1 MTKKAAARNA
11 MTRMTGGKAL
21 AEMLCRHGVD
31 TVFALPGVQNDALFV
46 AFYDAGEALR
56 VIHTRH
62 EQGVAYMAFGY
73 ARASGKVGTYA
84 VVPGPGLL
92 NTTAALATAYAT
104 NAPVLC
110 ISGQVPSD
118 LIGRGFG
125 LLHEIPDQLGILQTL
140 TKWAARIDHP
150 TQTGK
155 LVNEAFR
162 QLRDG
167 RPRPVGLEMPL
178 DVMALETEVVLPAA
192 ETPPAI
198 TTPDPELI
206 DKAAVLLAEAK
217 RPLLFVGG
225 GAVEAAEEVLAI
237 AEMLEAPVISFTGGK
252 GIVSDRH
259 YLAQSALAGHELW
272 READVVLAVGTRL
285 HQPQVRWGIDADL
298 KLIRIDID
306 PTEITRILKPSLG
319 IVADAKAA
327 LAALHSALDR
337 RNPRRPSRKEEFDA
351 LKGRTLARLA
361 DSLGPQC
368 EYLQAIRA
376 ELPDDGIYVE
386 DLTQVGYVG
395 RAAFPIYHPRTY
407 IHSGYQGTLG
417 SGFATALGA
426 KVGRPDVPVVSVSGD
441 GGFMYNVQELS
452 TAVKHGID
460 IVAIV
465 FADGAYG
472 NVRRMQKEDYGN
484 RLIGVDLHN
493 PQFPKLAES
502 FGVAGVRTTT
512 PDGLRRELAA
522 ALKRRGT
529 TLIEVAVGEMPD
541 PWKHLILPR
550 VRGGR

>member
-1 MTKKAAARNA
+1 MTKI
-11 MTRMTGGKAL
+11 TGGQAL
-21 AEMLCRHGVD
+21 VEMLRRHGVD
-31 TVFALPGVQNDALFV
+31 TIFALPGVQNDALFV
-46 AFYDAGEALR
+46 AFYDAGDALR

-62 EQGVAYMAFGY
+62 EQGAAYTAYGY
-73 ARASGKVGTYA
+73 ARASGKIGTYA

-104 NAPVLC
+104 NTPVLC
-110 ISGQVPSD
+110 ISGQIPSD

-125 LLHEIPDQLGILQTL
+125 LLHEIPDQLGILRTL
-140 TKWAARIDHP
+140 TKWAARINHP
-150 TQTGK
+150 TETGK

-162 QLRDG
+162 QLHDG
-167 RPRPVGLEMPL
+167 RPRPVGLEMPP
-178 DVMALETEVVLPAA
+178 DIMALQTEVALPEADGSLAA
-192 ETPPAI
+192 M
-198 TTPDPELI
+198 TPDPELI
-206 DKAAVLLAEAK
+206 DKAAALLATAQK
-217 RPLLFVGG
+217 PLLFVGS
-225 GAVEAAEEVLAI
+225 GAVAAAEEVLTL
-237 AEMLEAPVISFTGGK
+237 AEVLEAPVVSFTGGK

-259 YLAQSALAGHELW
+259 YLAQSAVAGHELW
-272 READVVLAVGTRL
+272 RDADVVLAVGTRL
-285 HQPQVRWGIDADL
+285 NQPQTRWGFDANL

-306 PTEITRILKPSLG
+306 PTEITRVARPALG
-319 IVADAKAA
+319 IVADAKPA
-327 LAALHSALDR
+327 LAALCSALER
-337 RNPRRPSRKEEFDA
+337 CNPKRPSRKEELEA
-351 LKGRTLARLA
+351 LKSHTLAKLA

-395 RAAFPIYHPRTY
+395 RVAFPVYHPRTY

-417 SGFATALGA
+417 FGFATALGA
-426 KVGRPDVPVVSVSGD
+426 KVGRPDLPVVSISGD

-460 IVAIV
+460 IVAII

-472 NVRRMQKEDYGN
+472 NVRRMQKVDYGN

-493 PQFPKLAES
+493 PQFPKMAES
-502 FGVAGVRTTT
+502 FGAAGVRTTS
-512 PDGLRRELAA
+512 PDGLRRELNA

-541 PWKHLILPR
+541 PWKHLVLPR
-550 VRGGR
+550 VRGSR

>member
-1 MTKKAAARNA
+1 MR
-11 MTRMTGGKAL
+11 RMTGGGAL
-21 AEMLCRHGVD
+21 VEMLRRNGVD
-31 TVFALPGVQNDALFV
+31 TIFALPGVQNDAFFV

-62 EQGVAYMAFGY
+62 EQGAAYMAYGY
-73 ARASGKVGTYA
+73 ARSSGKMGAYA

-92 NTTAALATAYAT
+92 NTTAALSTAYAT
-104 NAPVLC
+104 NTPVLC
-110 ISGQVPSD
+110 ISGQIPSD

-125 LLHEIPDQLGILQTL
+125 LLHEIPDQLGVLRTL
-140 TKWAARIDHP
+140 TKWAARISHP
-150 TQTGK
+150 TQTGQ

-167 RPRPVGLEMPL
+167 RPRPVALEMPL
-178 DVMALETEVVLPAA
+178 DVMALETEVALPAPG
-192 ETPPAI
+192 ESPAI
-198 TTPDPELI
+198 TMPDPEVI
-206 DKAAVLLAEAK
+206 DKAAALLADARK
-217 RPLLFVGG
+217 PLLFVGG
-225 GAVEAAEEVLAI
+225 GAVAAAEEVLAI
-237 AEMLEAPVISFTGGK
+237 AEMLQAPVVSYTGGK

-272 READVVLAVGTRL
+272 RETDVVLAVGTRL
-285 HQPQVRWGIDADL
+285 HQPQVRWGVDADL

-306 PTEITRILKPSLG
+306 PTEITRILRPSLG

-327 LAALHSALDR
+327 LAVLHQALDR
-337 RNPRRPSRKEEFDA
+337 RNPRRPSRKEELEA
-351 LKGRTLARLA
+351 LKSRTLARLA
-361 DSLGPQC
+361 DNLGQQC
-368 EYLQAIRA
+368 EYLRAIRA
-376 ELPDDGIYVE
+376 ELPDDGVYVE

-395 RAAFPIYHPRTY
+395 RVAFPIYHPRTY

-426 KVGRPDVPVVSVSGD
+426 KVGRPDLPVVSVSGD

-472 NVRRMQKEDYGN
+472 NVRRMQKQDYGN

-493 PQFPKLAES
+493 PNFPKMAES

-529 TLIEVAVGEMPD
+529 TLIEIAVGEMPD
-541 PWKHLILPR
+541 PWKHLVLPR

>member
-1 MTKKAAARNA
+1 MTK
-11 MTRMTGGKAL
+11 MTGGKAL
-21 AEMLCRHGVD
+21 VEMLRRHEVD
-31 TVFALPGVQNDALFV
+31 TIFALPGVQNDALFV

-56 VIHTRH
+56 IIHTRH
-62 EQGVAYMAFGY
+62 EQAAAYMAFGY

-125 LLHEIPDQLGILQTL
+125 LLHEIPDQLGILRTL
-140 TKWAARIDHP
+140 TKWAARIEHP

-167 RPRPVGLEMPL
+167 RPRPVGLEMAP
-178 DVMALETEVVLPAA
+178 DIMALETEVTLPGAG
-192 ETPPAI
+192 ELPPD
-198 TTPDPELI
+198 TMPDPDLI
-206 DKAAVLLAEAK
+206 EKAAVLLAEAK
-217 RPLLFVGG
+217 KPLLFVGG
-225 GAVEAAEEVLAI
+225 GAITAAEEVLAI
-237 AEMLEAPVISFTGGK
+237 AEMLQAPVVSYTGGK
-252 GIVSDRH
+252 GVVSDRN
-259 YLAQSALAGHELW
+259 YLSQSALAGHELW
-272 READVVLAVGTRL
+272 RDADVVLAVGTRL
-285 HQPQVRWGIDADL
+285 HQPQVRWGVDSDL

-306 PTEITRILKPSLG
+306 PSEIARILRPALG
-319 IVADAKAA
+319 IVADAKPA
-327 LAALHSALDR
+327 LAALHSALER
-337 RNPRRPSRKEEFDA
+337 RNPRRPSRRDELEA
-351 LKGRTLARLA
+351 LKARTLAKLA
-361 DSLGPQC
+361 DNLAPQC
-368 EYLQAIRA
+368 AFLEAIRG

-395 RAAFPIYHPRTY
+395 RVAFPIYHPRTY

-417 SGFATALGA
+417 FSVATALGA
-426 KVGRPDVPVVSVSGD
+426 KVGRPDLPVVSISGD

-493 PQFPKLAES
+493 PNFPRMAES
-502 FGVAGVRTTT
+502 FGVAGLRTTT
-512 PDGLRRELAA
+512 PDGLRRELGA

-541 PWKHLILPR
+541 PWKHLVLPR